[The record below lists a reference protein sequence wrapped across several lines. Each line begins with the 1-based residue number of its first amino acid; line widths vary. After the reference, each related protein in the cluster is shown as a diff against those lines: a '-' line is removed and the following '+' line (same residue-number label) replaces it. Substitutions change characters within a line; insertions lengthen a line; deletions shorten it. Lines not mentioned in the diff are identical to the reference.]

1 MANNTLP
8 KRSRRG
14 SKHGANTSSR
24 PSRASGAGGG
34 LALSVIAFVALA
46 FDVYLIACLFTGWTG
61 VLGRIARDGL
71 TAWLGG
77 AIIVPL
83 IFLAYA
89 FASIAFKRP
98 IQNFPRQSIG
108 ALLLFFSAS
117 MLLGMIGLAYTGDP
131 AFTILEPGTLGR
143 SIASTMFANV
153 GPLGTSIVSLGT
165 LCLALIAFGCTG
177 PFAKIA
183 AIASSAIE
191 SLKRRL
197 ERRRPDEPIARHAAP
212 DDAEIKE
219 ETEKEKKEKEID
231 AAPIDDPDR
240 EDDAINDFTIEDV
253 RDEPKKNIQ
262 TLNGIYQYE
271 DLSDEE
277 LRERSRALLER
288 ARVQTARDNGESVD
302 EINGETSEQ
311 TVVDEVPYDDGIV
324 LPPRRPR
331 PEPGSIVLTP
341 ESIEQMRDEEPTPEK
356 VPEPELAAYE
366 PEPIAPL
373 RIRPARHMAEEISD
387 AATADPQVGDLPT
400 PVEVQQVDEMEYDES
415 VRTRKGLFPPPLDLY
430 GPETDLSSDITM
442 DEARPWGEKIIETL
456 SQFGIEAELAGAL
469 IGPTVIQFRIQPQP
483 GVKVNKIVG
492 LSNDIAL
499 ALAVESLRVEA
510 PIPGMPYVGIEI
522 PNPKRRGI
530 TLRSVLEE
538 PAFEETECV
547 LPLPMGVTING
558 EALVVGLEEMPHML
572 VAGTTGSGKSV
583 FVNSCIVGMC
593 SKRTP
598 EELRMILVDPKMVE
612 MAIYD
617 RLPHLLT
624 PPVTD
629 PKKAVHALGWAVREM
644 ESRYEL
650 CRSIKVRNIATYNA
664 TVLPKDRLP
673 HIVIV
678 VDEFADLMMTAA
690 KDVEEYVCRIAQKAR
705 AVGIHLILATQRPSV
720 NVITGLI
727 KSNVPV
733 RAAFTLPS
741 GVDSRTIID
750 TIGAEKLLGR
760 GDMLYKGTQ
769 MSNALRVQAPWI
781 DEKAILKWLDYLV
794 NLFGEPQ
801 FIDIEEQGS
810 GAGGDGNFQ
819 DDDMLDSAVEIAV
832 SSGTASASGLQT
844 RLRVGFAR
852 ARRLIEMMESA
863 GIISPADGAK
873 PRETLVNG
881 DEAADI
887 LARLRGE

>member
-1 MANNTLP
+1 MANNALP

-14 SKHGANTSSR
+14 AKHGAKTPNR
-24 PSRASGAGGG
+24 PSRGRSAGGG
-34 LALSVIAFVALA
+34 IALSVIAFVALA
-46 FDVYLIACLFTGWTG
+46 FDIYLIACLFTGWTG

-83 IFLAYA
+83 IFLAYT

-98 IQNFPRQSIG
+98 IQNFPRQSTG

-143 SIASTMFANV
+143 SIASTMFDNV

-183 AIASSAIE
+183 AAASSAVE
-191 SLKRRL
+191 LLKRRL
-197 ERRRPDEPIARHAAP
+197 DRRCPDAPEARHAAP
-212 DDAEIKE
+212 DEAEMQE
-219 ETEKEKKEKEID
+219 EERAKQEIGD
-231 AAPIDDPDR
+231 TPIDDPDLGG
-240 EDDAINDFTIEDV
+240 ETINDFTIEDV

-277 LRERSRALLER
+277 LRARSRALLER
-288 ARVQTARDNGESVD
+288 ARVQTARDNGEMVD
-302 EINGETSEQ
+302 EIVGEPAEQ
-311 TVVDEVPYDDGIV
+311 TIVEEVPYDDGIV

-331 PEPGSIVLTP
+331 PGPGSIVLTP
-341 ESIEQMRDEEPTPEK
+341 ESIEQMREDEPAQEK
-356 VPEPELAAYE
+356 DPEPELAAYE
-366 PEPIAPL
+366 PEPIAPM
-373 RIRPARHMAEEISD
+373 RPRPARHMAEEMSD
-387 AATADPQVGDLPT
+387 AAIEEPPAGDLPT
-400 PVEVQQVDEMEYDES
+400 PVEVLQVDEMEYDEN
-415 VRTRKGLFPPPLDLY
+415 VRTRRGLFPPPIDLY
-430 GPETDLSSDITM
+430 GPETDLSSDITI

-598 EELRMILVDPKMVE
+598 DELRMILVDPKMVE